1 MSSNRVPQPINQV
14 GVFCG
19 AGAGNSPRYGA
30 AAVAVGR
37 ELGRRKMGL
46 VYGGGSVGLMGMV
59 ARTARDHGCSIVGVI
74 PDMLTTQELMGSKI
88 GELIVVETMHERKA
102 LMASMADAFVAL
114 PGGFGTLDELF
125 EVITWGQLGL
135 HAKPIGLLNVDGY
148 FDALLTY
155 IDQCVEQGF
164 IRPHHRSLFIVDDD
178 PSCLLDGLAVYE
190 APPSLVQR
198 DGLDRI

>member
-1 MSSNRVPQPINQV
+1 MSANRPPHVLSQI

-19 AGAGNSPRYGA
+19 AGSGMSPRYAEA
-30 AAVAVGR
+30 AKAMGS
-37 ELGRRKMGL
+37 ELGRRKLGL
-46 VYGGGSVGLMGMV
+46 VYGGGSIGLMGIV

-74 PDMLTTQELMGSKI
+74 PDILTTSELMGNQI

-135 HAKPIGLLNVDGY
+135 HAKPIGLLNVEGF
-148 FDALLTY
+148 FDALLAY
-155 IDQCVEQGF
+155 IDQCVAQGF
-164 IRPHHRSLFIVDDD
+164 IRPHHRRLFIVDED
-178 PSCLLDGLAVYE
+178 PAALLDRLRVYE
-190 APPSLVQR
+190 PPPSLFQT
-198 DGLDRI
+198 DGLDRA